1 MMINI
6 LTKANPVS
14 SEKWNN
20 FKAFIR
26 PYFGQEGIRLANE
39 LPGMKLPLDY
49 KTSSYLKRLLTLD
62 FSERSSRCKFPLI
75 VGSLVDAAG
84 GEKEDVAF
92 FQNMAELPLNLFQ
105 PSAKYFTD
113 QLTKTIK
120 EHYQSQGLTAPDFI
134 AEHKT
139 ED

>member
-26 PYFGQEGIRLANE
+26 PYFGQQGIRLANE

-49 KTSSYLKRLLTLD
+49 KVSNYLKRLL
-62 FSERSSRCKFPLI
+62 FGRHARNPERSPN
-75 VGSLVDAAG
+75 GM
-84 GEKEDVAF
+84 GEEA
-92 FQNMAELPLNLFQ
+92 
-105 PSAKYFTD
+105 SA
-113 QLTKTIK
+113 
-120 EHYQSQGLTAPDFI
+120 
-134 AEHKT
+134 
-139 ED
+139 